1 MQQKEQ
7 KQDDDI
13 IRIGEKPMANYIRAL
28 QKKVNDGVK
37 EIGISARG
45 KWISRAFDVAHSR
58 DFENILKVDRVESKA
73 EQSEKQENGQTKR
86 FRYTA
91 VTIYMKRKSITPP

>member
-1 MQQKEQ
+1 MQQT
-7 KQDDDI
+7 QDDDI
-13 IRIGEKPMANYIRAL
+13 IRIGKKPMINYIRAV

-45 KWISRAFDVAHSR
+45 KWISMAFDVAHSR
-58 DFENILKVDRVESKA
+58 DFENILQVSRIESRA
-73 EQSEKQENGQTKR
+73 EQSKKQENGQT

-91 VTIYMKRKSITPP
+91 VTIYMKRK